1 MKRTRLSAE
10 DRRLGMDRGISRRD
24 FLQGAALGGA
34 GAALGAAGAALL
46 PGFAAADT
54 LSPAGVQDLAGYYPP
69 LLQGLRGS
77 HPGAFEAAHALRDGK
92 PPGLATPLDE
102 RYDLIVVGAGIS
114 GLSAA
119 HFYLQ
124 ARPHA
129 RILVLDNHDDFGG
142 HAKRN
147 EFDFGA
153 QAGLMNGGTLEIDS
167 PRPYGKVADGLLRAI
182 GIDVPAL
189 VKTLPQ
195 PQVYDALGLTSGLFF
210 DHATFGADHLA
221 TGYRQKPWAEFLAG
235 APLSEAAKADVIRVE
250 DGEVDYFPGWTS
262 DQKKRHL
269 TTISYVDYLTRVM
282 QVDPAVIALYRTRTQ
297 GEWGVGGD
305 AVSAADAWGIGL
317 PGFKGL
323 KLADGSVPQMGFT
336 PAGYADTG
344 GSYKLHFPDGNATI
358 ARLLVRRLI
367 PDALP
372 GKGVDDA
379 IMARANYTR
388 LDVPGSAVRL
398 RLSST
403 AVRATNTGSPR
414 RPDGAAVTYARDG
427 RLFTVRAQHC
437 VLASYN
443 MMIPYLCPEL
453 PERQKAALHTLVKT
467 PLVYTSVAIRNW
479 RAFAQLGVHQIV
491 APGGYHTFMR
501 LNPTGDI
508 GAYRGSRSPD
518 EPSLI
523 WMARTPCRPGLTEHE
538 QNIAGRA
545 ELLATPFEVF
555 EREIRAQLGA
565 TLAGGGFD
573 PATDITGI
581 TVNRWP
587 HGYAPENNSLFEP
600 HYAEADKPHV
610 IGRARFG
617 RITIANSD
625 AGGGAYTNVAIEQ
638 AHRAVHEALA

>member
-1 MKRTRLSAE
+1 MHDKRLSAE
-10 DRRLGMDRGISRRD
+10 DRRLGMDRSISRRD
-24 FLQGAALGGA
+24 FLQGAALGA
-34 GAALGAAGAALL
+34 TGAALL
-46 PGFAAADT
+46 PGLAVGGSVSAPGA
-54 LSPAGVQDLAGYYPP
+54 QDRDGYYPP

-77 HPGAFEAAHALRDGK
+77 HPGAFEAAHALRDGAA
-92 PPGLATPLDE
+92 PGTATELDE
-102 RYDLIVVGAGIS
+102 DYDLVVVGAGIS

-124 ARPHA
+124 ARPRA
-129 RILVLDNHDDFGG
+129 RILILDNHDDFGG

-167 PRPYGKVADGLLRAI
+167 PRPYSAVADGLLRAI

-189 VKTLPQ
+189 AKTLPQ
-195 PQVYDALGLTSGLFF
+195 PQVYEGLGMTSGVFF
-210 DHATFGADHLA
+210 DRATFGADHLA

-235 APLSEAAKADVIRVE
+235 APLSDAARADVIRIE
-250 DGEVDYFPGWTS
+250 EGTVDHFPGWS
-262 DQKKRHL
+262 SARKKKYL
-269 TTISYVDYLTRVM
+269 TTISYVEYLTRIM
-282 QVDPAVIALYRTRTQ
+282 QVGPEAVALYRTRTQ

-317 PGFKGL
+317 PGFSGL
-323 KLADGSVPQMGFT
+323 RLTQGSIPEMGFT

-367 PDALP
+367 PEALP
-372 GKGVDDA
+372 GKGVDDV
-379 IMARANYTR
+379 ITARANYAR
-388 LDVPGSAVRL
+388 LDAPGSAVRL

-403 AVRATNTGSPR
+403 VLRATNTGRSR
-414 RPDGAAVTYARDG
+414 SPDGAAVTYLRDG
-427 RLFTVRAQHC
+427 RLFTVRARHC
-437 VLASYN
+437 VLACYN

-479 RAFAQLGVHQIV
+479 RAFATLGIHQVV

-508 GAYRGSRSPD
+508 GAYRGTRSPD
-518 EPSLI
+518 EPNLV
-523 WMARTPCRPGLTEHE
+523 WMVRTPCSPGLPEHE
-538 QNIAGRA
+538 QNKVGRA

-565 TLAGGGFD
+565 VLAGGGFD

-625 AGGGAYTNVAIEQ
+625 AGGGAYTSVAIDE
-638 AHRAVHEALA
+638 AHRAVHEALG

>member
-1 MKRTRLSAE
+1 
-10 DRRLGMDRGISRRD
+10 MDRGISRRD

-34 GAALGAAGAALL
+34 GAALL
-46 PGFAAADT
+46 PGFAVGAAS
-54 LSPAGVQDLAGYYPP
+54 LSPPGVQDRDGYYPP

-77 HPGAFEAAHALRDGK
+77 HPGSFEAAHALRDGAV
-92 PPGLATPLDE
+92 PGSATELDE
-102 RYDLIVVGAGIS
+102 HYDLVVVGAGIS
-114 GLSAA
+114 GLAAA

-124 ARPHA
+124 QRPRA

-153 QAGLMNGGTLEIDS
+153 QPGLMNGGTLEIDS
-167 PRPYGKVADGLLRAI
+167 PRPYGAIADGLLRAL

-189 VKTLPQ
+189 AKTLPQ
-195 PQVYDALGLTSGLFF
+195 PEVYDGLGMTSGLFF
-210 DHATFGADHLA
+210 DRATFGADHLA

-235 APLSEAAKADVIRVE
+235 APLSAAARADVVRLE

-323 KLADGSVPQMGFT
+323 KLAPGAVPEMGFT

-367 PDALP
+367 PAALP
-372 GKGVDDA
+372 GAGVDDV
-379 IMARANYTR
+379 ITARADYAR
-388 LDVPGSAVRL
+388 LDVPGAAVRL

-403 AVRATNTGSPR
+403 VVRATNTGRPR
-414 RPDGAAVTYARDG
+414 TPDGAAVSYLRDG
-427 RLFTVRAQHC
+427 RLFTVRARHC
-437 VLASYN
+437 VLACYN

-453 PERQKAALHTLVKT
+453 PERQKAALHSLVKT

-479 RAFAQLGVHQIV
+479 RAFAKLGIRQVV
-491 APGGYHTFMR
+491 APGGYHTFLR

-518 EPSLI
+518 EPNLI
-523 WMARTPCRPGLTEHE
+523 WMVRTPCKPGLTEHQ

-565 TLAGGGFD
+565 ILGGGGFD
-573 PATDITGI
+573 PAADITGI

-600 HYAEADKPHV
+600 HTAEADRPQV

-625 AGGGAYTNVAIEQ
+625 AGGGAYTSVAIEQ
-638 AHRAVHEALA
+638 AHRAVQEALT